1 MDRVWLRL
9 NDTWAGQIGE
19 EALKLLQIF
28 GYRQVWSDESN
39 DLYMHTDD
47 GNDFFETEDDAEEG
61 WATENMV
68 SMDGYASPVTATHLK
83 TCVSVYKMLIL
94 SLF

>member
-9 NDTWAGQIGE
+9 NDTWADQIGE

-68 SMDGYASPVTATHLK
+68 SMDTHRPSQPLTSRPVFLYTK
-83 TCVSVYKMLIL
+83 C
-94 SLF
+94 